1 MPLFRE
7 GVFKAST
14 DHAIFFDDDD
24 LYINFDRFENDKKYN
39 ACFVVGYSGS
49 GKSTLSKELSK
60 KYKAELLSMD
70 TLMYPESAEQMLKET
85 TSDFKTFYKFLR
97 NNPQYVKF
105 IERQFELFSTDK
117 FTNSDERKATI
128 EKRKWAIKIVK
139 YCLKEH
145 HKMIIEG
152 IDLYH
157 IFSAYP
163 DLLEYPIIIKGTSKF
178 KSIYRNIMRR
188 DNFNLS
194 PNSILDLLDWYN
206 QQQSTINN
214 FRVDLED
221 FMKQ

>member
-1 MPLFRE
+1 MPLFKE
-7 GVFKAST
+7 SVFKAST

-24 LYINFDRFENDKKYN
+24 LYINFDRFKTDKKYN
-39 ACFVVGYSGS
+39 VCFVVGYSGS

-70 TLMYPESAEQMLKET
+70 VLMYPESPEQMLEET
-85 TSDFKTFYKFLR
+85 KSNFKTFYKFLR

-105 IERQFELFSTDK
+105 IERQFKIFNTDK
-117 FTNSDERKATI
+117 FTNSDERKSTI

-157 IFSAYP
+157 VFSALP

-188 DNFNLS
+188 DSFNLS
-194 PNSILDLLDWYN
+194 PDSILDLLDWYN

>member
-1 MPLFRE
+1 MPLFKE
-7 GVFKAST
+7 SVFKAST

-24 LYINFDRFENDKKYN
+24 LCINFDRFKADKKYN
-39 ACFVVGYSGS
+39 VCFVVGYSGS

-70 TLMYPESAEQMLKET
+70 VLMYPESPEQMLEET
-85 TSDFKTFYKFLR
+85 KSNFKTFYKFLR

-105 IERQFELFSTDK
+105 IERQFKIFNTDK

-157 IFSAYP
+157 VFSALP

-194 PNSILDLLDWYN
+194 PDSILDLLDWYN

>member
-1 MPLFRE
+1 MPLFKE
-7 GVFKAST
+7 SVFKAST

-24 LYINFDRFENDKKYN
+24 LYINFDRFKTDKKYN
-39 ACFVVGYSGS
+39 VCFVVGYSGS

-70 TLMYPESAEQMLKET
+70 VLMYPESPEQMLEET
-85 TSDFKTFYKFLR
+85 KSNFKTFYKFLR

-105 IERQFELFSTDK
+105 IERQFKIFNTDK

-157 IFSAYP
+157 VFSALP

-188 DNFNLS
+188 DSFNLS

>member
-1 MPLFRE
+1 M
-7 GVFKAST
+7 
-14 DHAIFFDDDD
+14 
-24 LYINFDRFENDKKYN
+24 
-39 ACFVVGYSGS
+39 
-49 GKSTLSKELSK
+49 SKELSK

-70 TLMYPESAEQMLKET
+70 VLMYPESPEQMLEET
-85 TSDFKTFYKFLR
+85 KSNFKTFYKFLR
-97 NNPQYVKF
+97 NNPQYTKF
-105 IERQFELFSTDK
+105 IERQFKLFSTDK

-157 IFSAYP
+157 VFSALP

-188 DNFNLS
+188 DSFNLS
-194 PNSILDLLDWYN
+194 PDSILDLLDWYN

>member
-1 MPLFRE
+1 MPLFKE
-7 GVFKAST
+7 SVFKAST

-24 LYINFDRFENDKKYN
+24 LYINFDRFKTDKKYN
-39 ACFVVGYSGS
+39 VCFVVGYSGS

-70 TLMYPESAEQMLKET
+70 VLMYPESPDQMLEET
-85 TSDFKTFYKFLR
+85 KSNFKTFYKFLR

-105 IERQFELFSTDK
+105 IERQFKIFNTDK

-157 IFSAYP
+157 VFSALP

-188 DNFNLS
+188 DSFNLS
-194 PNSILDLLDWYN
+194 PDSILDLLDWYN

>member
-1 MPLFRE
+1 MPLFKE
-7 GVFKAST
+7 SVFKAST

-24 LYINFDRFENDKKYN
+24 LYINFDRFKTDKKYN
-39 ACFVVGYSGS
+39 VCFVVGYSGS

-70 TLMYPESAEQMLKET
+70 VLMYPESPEQMLEET
-85 TSDFKTFYKFLR
+85 KSNFKTFYKFLR

-105 IERQFELFSTDK
+105 IERQFKIFNTDK

-157 IFSAYP
+157 VFSALP

-188 DNFNLS
+188 DSFNLS
-194 PNSILDLLDWYN
+194 PDSILDLLDWYN

>member
-1 MPLFRE
+1 MPLFKE
-7 GVFKAST
+7 SVFKAST

-24 LYINFDRFENDKKYN
+24 LYINFDRLKTDKKYN
-39 ACFVVGYSGS
+39 VCFVVGYSGS

-70 TLMYPESAEQMLKET
+70 VLMYPESPEQMLEET
-85 TSDFKTFYKFLR
+85 KSNFKTFYKFLR

-105 IERQFELFSTDK
+105 IERQSKIFNTDK

-157 IFSAYP
+157 VFSALP

-188 DNFNLS
+188 DSFNLS
-194 PNSILDLLDWYN
+194 ADSILDLLDWYN

-221 FMKQ
+221 FMKK

>member
-1 MPLFRE
+1 MPLFKE
-7 GVFKAST
+7 SVFKAST

-24 LYINFDRFENDKKYN
+24 LYINFDRFKTDKKYN
-39 ACFVVGYSGS
+39 VCFVVGYSGS

-70 TLMYPESAEQMLKET
+70 VLMYPESPEQMLEET
-85 TSDFKTFYKFLR
+85 KSNFKTFYKFLR
-97 NNPQYVKF
+97 NNPQYIKF
-105 IERQFELFSTDK
+105 IERQFKIFSTDK
-117 FTNSDERKATI
+117 FTNSDERKSTI

-157 IFSAYP
+157 VFSALP

-188 DNFNLS
+188 DSFNLS
-194 PNSILDLLDWYN
+194 PDSILDLLDWYN

>member
-1 MPLFRE
+1 MPLFKE
-7 GVFKAST
+7 SVFKAST

-24 LYINFDRFENDKKYN
+24 LYINFDRFKTDKKYN
-39 ACFVVGYSGS
+39 VCFVVGYSGS

-70 TLMYPESAEQMLKET
+70 VLMYPESPEQMLEET
-85 TSDFKTFYKFLR
+85 KSNFKTFYKFLR

-105 IERQFELFSTDK
+105 IERQFKIFNTDK

-157 IFSAYP
+157 VFSALP

-188 DNFNLS
+188 DSFNLS
-194 PNSILDLLDWYN
+194 PDSILDLLDWYN

-221 FMKQ
+221 FMKK

>member
-1 MPLFRE
+1 MPLFKE
-7 GVFKAST
+7 SVFKAST

-24 LYINFDRFENDKKYN
+24 LYINFDRFKTDKKYN
-39 ACFVVGYSGS
+39 VCFVVGYSGS

-70 TLMYPESAEQMLKET
+70 VLMYPESPEQMLEET
-85 TSDFKTFYKFLR
+85 KSNFKTFYKFLR

-105 IERQFELFSTDK
+105 IERQFKIFSTDK
-117 FTNSDERKATI
+117 FTNSDERKSTI

-157 IFSAYP
+157 IFSALP

-188 DNFNLS
+188 DSFNLS
-194 PNSILDLLDWYN
+194 PDSILDLLDWYN

-214 FRVDLED
+214 FRADLED
-221 FMKQ
+221 FMK

>member
-1 MPLFRE
+1 MPLFKE
-7 GVFKAST
+7 SVFKAST

-24 LYINFDRFENDKKYN
+24 LYINFDRFKTDKKYN
-39 ACFVVGYSGS
+39 VCFVVGYSGS

-70 TLMYPESAEQMLKET
+70 VLMYPESPEQMLEET
-85 TSDFKTFYKFLR
+85 KSNFKTFYKFLR

-105 IERQFELFSTDK
+105 IERQFKIFNTDK
-117 FTNSDERKATI
+117 FTNSDERKSTI
-128 EKRKWAIKIVK
+128 EKRKWAIKIIK

-157 IFSAYP
+157 VFSALP

-188 DNFNLS
+188 DSFNLS
-194 PNSILDLLDWYN
+194 PDSILDLLDWYN

>member
-1 MPLFRE
+1 MPLFKE
-7 GVFKAST
+7 AVFKAST

-24 LYINFDRFENDKKYN
+24 LYINFDRFKTDKKYN

-85 TSDFKTFYKFLR
+85 KSDFKTFYKFLR

-139 YCLKEH
+139 YCLKER

-157 IFSAYP
+157 VFSAYP

-188 DNFNLS
+188 DSFNLS
-194 PNSILDLLDWYN
+194 PDSILDLLDWYN

>member
-1 MPLFRE
+1 MPLFKE
-7 GVFKAST
+7 SVFKAST

-24 LYINFDRFENDKKYN
+24 LYINFDRFKTDKKYN
-39 ACFVVGYSGS
+39 VCFVVGYSGS

-70 TLMYPESAEQMLKET
+70 VLMYPESPEPMLEET
-85 TSDFKTFYKFLR
+85 KSNFKTFYKFLR

-105 IERQFELFSTDK
+105 IEKQFKIFNTDK
-117 FTNSDERKATI
+117 FTNSDERKSTI

-157 IFSAYP
+157 VFSALP

-188 DNFNLS
+188 DSFNLS
-194 PNSILDLLDWYN
+194 PDSILDLLDWYN